1 MCRSRGPPMIR
12 SQWSAE
18 DLEYIETP
26 ISINIRIL
34 RADRQADFIDGQAD
48 GFEWMDGL
56 EPWMMIPPVC
66 GKCSLRPNLS
76 FCLS

>member
-1 MCRSRGPPMIR
+1 MIH

-56 EPWMMIPPVC
+56 EPWMMFPPVHY
-66 GKCSLRPNLS
+66 GASP
-76 FCLS
+76 

>member
-1 MCRSRGPPMIR
+1 MIR

-34 RADRQADFIDGQAD
+34 RADRQADFIDGRVD

-56 EPWMMIPPVC
+56 EPWMMFPPRC